1 MIGPQTGTHGVRFE
15 DGLHYR
21 PKGRRIMAE
30 VIADTFHQTQGEGRG

>member
-1 MIGPQTGTHGVRFE
+1 VRFE

-30 VIADTFHQTQGEGRG
+30 VITDALNQAQGGTER